1 MSQVST
7 GTVIIDSDYN
17 IINYSEAVAALYPG
31 LHKGAQ
37 CYKAFLVVGQVW
49 LKIVR
54 KV

>member
-17 IINYSEAVAALYPG
+17 IINYSEALAALYPG

-37 CYKAFLVVGQVW
+37 CYKAFLD
-49 LKIVR
+49 R
-54 KV
+54 SS